1 MNQPQRERREPE
13 GNERELSRGGG
24 HEENLQFYG
33 QGWRQHGRERAN
45 IWIYSLEIGFFA
57 GLIWG
62 AIKGFFYFLRFTT
75 VIPGYLVEPF
85 FKRSFLYSQ
94 PGYYVGWLSFI
105 VFSILATLIY
115 TLLFRKL
122 KGPGPG
128 ILYGIVWWGL
138 IFGILG
144 PAFGMT
150 RPLLELSKDT
160 LISEFCLYLLWGL
173 FIGYTTAEEYTDER
187 EREPKKSPGGVLQ

>member
-33 QGWRQHGRERAN
+33 QGWRQHRRERTN

-62 AIKGFFYFLRFTT
+62 GIKGFFYFLRFTT

>member
-1 MNQPQRERREPE
+1 MNQPKRQNREPE
-13 GNERELSRGGG
+13 GNKQELSRGSG
-24 HEENLQFYG
+24 HEESLQFYG
-33 QGWRQHGRERAN
+33 QTWRQHRRERTN
-45 IWIYSLEIGFFA
+45 IWFYSLEIGFFA

-62 AIKGFFYFLRFTT
+62 AVKGLFYFLRFTT
-75 VIPGYLVEPF
+75 VVPGYLVEPF
-85 FKRSFLYSQ
+85 FKRSFLHSQ
-94 PGYYVGWLSFI
+94 AGYYVGWLFFI

-144 PAFGMT
+144 PMFGMT
-150 RPLLELSKDT
+150 RPLLELSRDT

-187 EREPKKSPGGVLQ
+187 EREPKKSSEGVLQ

>member
-1 MNQPQRERREPE
+1 MNQPQREKREPE
-13 GNERELSRGGG
+13 GNERELSREGE
-24 HEENLQFYG
+24 HEESLQFYG
-33 QGWRQHGRERAN
+33 QTWRQHRRERTN
-45 IWIYSLEIGFFA
+45 IWFYSLEIGFFA

-62 AIKGFFYFLRFTT
+62 AVKGLFYFFRFTT
-75 VIPGYLVEPF
+75 VVPGYLVEPF
-85 FKRSFLYSQ
+85 LKRSFLYSQ
-94 PGYYVGWLSFI
+94 AGYYVGWLSFI

-115 TLLFRKL
+115 TVLFRKL

-144 PAFGMT
+144 PMFGMT
-150 RPLLELSKDT
+150 RPLLEHSRDT

-173 FIGYTTAEEYTDER
+173 FIGYTIAEEYTDER